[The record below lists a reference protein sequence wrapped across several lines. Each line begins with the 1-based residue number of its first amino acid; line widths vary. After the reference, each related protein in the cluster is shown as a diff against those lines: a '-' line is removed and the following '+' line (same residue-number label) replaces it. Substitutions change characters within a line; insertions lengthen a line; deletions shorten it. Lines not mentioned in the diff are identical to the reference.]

1 MSDPIL
7 CASTSPDGRHW
18 PQMDLPPLIDDTI
31 AALASAPGPALR
43 GIVRVSGPSA
53 KVVVSSVFV
62 PDDCSAWETARL
74 PWRHHGTVE
83 IPDVHCP
90 LPVDVFLW
98 PTGRSYTGQ
107 PTAELHTIGSG
118 PLLEALLERLFAH
131 GARPA
136 QRGEFTLR
144 AFLAGRI
151 DLMQAEAVLGVID
164 ATDQQQLHLALD
176 QLGGGLSRRIA
187 ALHEEL
193 LLHLAD
199 LEAGL
204 DFVEED
210 IEFIARDELIRR
222 IRGGLVFL
230 NDLLEQAASRLQSTG
245 RLKVVLAGLPNAGKS
260 TLLNA
265 LCGGE
270 AAIVS
275 SASGTTRDYLSVP
288 VEWSGLGIDLIDTA
302 GWDRAGAD
310 DPRLSIERAADE
322 LRHDQWQRADLILWC
337 SPADIVGATGCDE
350 AAALDARL
358 REECARNGK
367 SVLHLTTKA
376 DLSDA
381 RSQQTDVPVSAT
393 TGRGIDKVKALVVSH
408 FDCSAGDDGILGTTA
423 ARCRDSLRGAADA
436 LERARAAAAARAGDE
451 LVAIELR
458 DALDHLGQ
466 IIGRV
471 YTDDILDRIFS
482 RFCIGK

>member
-1 MSDPIL
+1 M
-7 CASTSPDGRHW
+7 
-18 PQMDLPPLIDDTI
+18 
-31 AALASAPGPALR
+31 
-43 GIVRVSGPSA
+43 
-53 KVVVSSVFV
+53 VFV
-62 PDDCSAWETARL
+62 PDDRSGWETARL
-74 PWRHHGTVE
+74 PWRHPGTVE

-164 ATDQQQLHLALD
+164 ATDQQQLRLALG
-176 QLGGGLSRRIA
+176 QLGGGLSHRIA

-210 IEFIARDELIRR
+210 IEFIAREELIRR
-222 IRGGLVFL
+222 ITGGLGFL
-230 NDLLEQAASRLQSTG
+230 DELLEQATSRLQSRG

-275 SASGTTRDYLSVP
+275 AASGTTRDYLSVP

-302 GWDRAGAD
+302 GWDKAGAD
-310 DPRLSIERAADE
+310 KSRLSIGRAADE

-337 SPADIVGATGCDE
+337 SPADIGGDVVGHGDVNGNDIRDE
-350 AAALDARL
+350 GMRNKAVAIDARL
-358 REECARNGK
+358 REECAGSGK

-376 DLSDA
+376 DLSDG
-381 RSQQTDVPVSAT
+381 RSQRADVVVSAA
-393 TGRGIDKVKALVVSH
+393 TGAGIDEMKAMVVSR
-408 FDCSAGDDGILGTTA
+408 FESFAGDGRILGTTA
-423 ARCRDSLRGAADA
+423 ARCRDSLRGAADS
-436 LERARAAAAARAGDE
+436 LERARVASIERAGDE

-458 DALDHLGQ
+458 DALDHIGQ
-466 IIGRV
+466 IAGRV